1 MDKNRFD
8 KNKPPHTIDHKGTLN
23 TNKKGAIF
31 YPIQLKKP
39 SYLNRIRTEV
49 YL

>member
-1 MDKNRFD
+1 MDNKRVD
-8 KNKPPHTIDHKGTLN
+8 KNKPPHTIDHKVTLS